1 MARVRIFLAVLVIPG
16 ILAGC
21 FPDRFPH
28 RVGVYSRVVTMPHE
42 WVLPGPGTEVRVFGP
57 YPVEELKGFV
67 RDMESSGWEVVGI
80 EAASLPED
88 VMVDSSEL
96 DRPAKAK
103 RPWSFDIPKT
113 MDDTF
118 DGPKLKIQLPDGNKV
133 DSIPAYMEAVRQ
145 HRQKYIVT
153 MRAWD

>member
-1 MARVRIFLAVLVIPG
+1 MVPVRLFLAALVVPG

-21 FPDRFPH
+21 FPSREGH
-28 RVGVYSRVVTMPHE
+28 YSNVMSMPHE

-57 YPVEELKGFV
+57 YPLEELKGFV
-67 RDMESSGWEVVGI
+67 QDMEDSGWEVVNI

-88 VMVDSSEL
+88 VMVDNTEL

-103 RPWSFDIPKT
+103 RQGPWSFDIPKT
-113 MDDTF
+113 MDDAF
-118 DGPKLKIQLPDGNKV
+118 VEPKPKIRLPGGEKV
-133 DSIPAYMEAVRQ
+133 RSIPPYMEAVRE